1 MQYIQLNAVRA
12 YLRAY
17 VRTDDIVLVLL
28 SCGELVRTVTAVLR
42 ASSKP
47 PTLDLMQQG
56 PHVW

>member
-1 MQYIQLNAVRA
+1 MQRVQLNAVRA
-12 YLRAY
+12 YLRPY

-28 SCGELVRTVTAVLR
+28 SCGELLNTMTPVLR
-42 ASSKP
+42 AFSKP